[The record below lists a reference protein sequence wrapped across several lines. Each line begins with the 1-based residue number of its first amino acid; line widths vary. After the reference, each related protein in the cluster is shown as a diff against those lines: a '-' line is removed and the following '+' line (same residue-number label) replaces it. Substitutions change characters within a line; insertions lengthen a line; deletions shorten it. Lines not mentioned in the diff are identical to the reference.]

1 MSLEKLKPEE
11 ESGKWVCKSPGH
23 RKSLANGF
31 GKAQARG
38 RVWHMGLE
46 KLRPKKE
53 CGKWAWKSSCR
64 SLHILEKMCKQGSYE
79 VCAWASAF
87 VGNY

>member
-11 ESGKWVCKSPGH
+11 EFGTWVCKSPGH

-46 KLRPKKE
+46 KLRPKKK

-64 SLHILEKMCKQGSYE
+64 SLHILEKMCKQGS
-79 VCAWASAF
+79 
-87 VGNY
+87 